1 LGVSRKEALV
11 LGAGVSGLSS
21 AILLLQ
27 EGFRVHIWA
36 REFSP
41 QTTSDVAAAVWYPFL
56 VADTAH
62 ETVVSWASATDRYL
76 RAHALDDLASG
87 CVVRTVRE
95 VFDKPVADPWWRDAV
110 ERFRRPSRDD
120 LPAGYVDG
128 YETDVLLIDASRYM
142 AWLMRRY
149 ELLGGT
155 YERREVK
162 TVGEALEEA
171 ALLVNCTG
179 LGSQALFGDTTMY
192 PVRGQVVLARSN
204 GYETVLADLEAS
216 SGPAAIVPRLDDIVL
231 GVTVQPNDWNLD
243 VDPADT
249 EAILQRVRAL
259 SEAFADVDIIA
270 QRVGL
275 RPGRPSV
282 RVELEHIDGKPVIH
296 NYGHG
301 GNGYTLSWGCAHD
314 VAALARDL

>member
-1 LGVSRKEALV
+1 
-11 LGAGVSGLSS
+11 
-21 AILLLQ
+21 
-27 EGFRVHIWA
+27 
-36 REFSP
+36 
-41 QTTSDVAAAVWYPFL
+41 
-56 VADTAH
+56 
-62 ETVVSWASATDRYL
+62 
-76 RAHALDDLASG
+76 
-87 CVVRTVRE
+87 
-95 VFDKPVADPWWRDAV
+95 
-110 ERFRRPSRDD
+110 
-120 LPAGYVDG
+120 
-128 YETDVLLIDASRYM
+128 
-142 AWLMRRY
+142 MRRY

-162 TVGEALEEA
+162 TVGEALKGAE
-171 ALLVNCTG
+171 LLVNCTG
-179 LGSQALFGDTTMY
+179 LGSRALFGDTTMY

-204 GYETVLADLEAS
+204 GYETVLADLEGS
-216 SGPAAIVPRLDDIVL
+216 SGPTAIVPRLDDIVL

-259 SEAFADVDIIA
+259 SEAFADVDVIA
-270 QRVGL
+270 ERVGL

-314 VAALARDL
+314 VAALAHDV